1 MYPQLTAIKLV
12 RCEDFSP
19 HKTLSDFPGHYKLY
33 NGYFTRHYIMTESI
47 QDTSPAFIP
56 SQTQDAEIKN
66 LYPRN
71 LPPEFIR
78 GVNASI

>member
-1 MYPQLTAIKLV
+1 MEGTQ
-12 RCEDFSP
+12 DN
-19 HKTLSDFPGHYKLY
+19 TLEFPFWISALL
-33 NGYFTRHYIMTESI
+33 NLTESI
-47 QDTSPAFIP
+47 QDTSPGFIP
-56 SQTQDAEIKN
+56 SQTQDPEIKN